1 MQDNLLLI
9 IVSCAVLAMAPLW
22 YLYRSKEIGSRRVAQ
37 LCFWF
42 AISMLAVGSIILTL
56 QSGLP
61 GIMMLFIALL
71 YPILRGVMDG
81 WFNDKKSERD
91 LPQGGGKTSALISPW
106 LELRIDHNSGK
117 FAGKVL
123 LGKMQH
129 WHLHEMDGYDLAQL
143 RSEILAQDL
152 FGAALLDLWLDREGP
167 VHWRRDFSSTMLTTP
182 TPSTTVT
189 DRTTAA
195 AILGVATDATPDS
208 IAAARQRLEELIGKG
223 GEHSTV
229 LDMIVSSTKVLSSA
243 A

>member
-1 MQDNLLLI
+1 MQDNFLLVV
-9 IVSCAVLAMAPLW
+9 VSCAVLAMAPLW

-42 AISMLAVGSIILTL
+42 AISMLTVGSIILTL

-71 YPILRGVMDG
+71 YPILRGIVDG
-81 WFNDKKSERD
+81 WFNDKKRERD
-91 LPQGGGKTSALISPW
+91 LPQGGGKTSVLLSAW
-106 LELRIDHNSGK
+106 LELRIDHNTGK

-143 RSEILAQDL
+143 RSEILAQDQL
-152 FGAALLDLWLDREGP
+152 GTALLDLWLDREGP
-167 VHWRRDFSSTMLTTP
+167 VHWRRDFSSTMLGTP
-182 TPSTTVT
+182 TPSATVA
-189 DRTTAA
+189 DRATAA
-195 AILGVATDATPDS
+195 AILGVTTDTPPDS

-223 GEHSTV
+223 GEHSTI
-229 LDMIVSSTKVLSSA
+229 LDMIATSDKLLATG
-243 A
+243 